1 MMKHNQVN
9 PSRPPTVWVDQSA
22 FFHEHASSN
31 PIPSPDIQP
40 LPSQKMT
47 AAAISLGSKKSLPD
61 RPKPSIP
68 QLNQNPWDTFEPVA
82 ASTQDRSLIFARHKT
97 MKGELVHIQ
106 HLKQQFSPA
115 AGFLELM
122 EQISHPSFLR
132 LIECYHHDASYTLVW
147 EPTEV
152 SVGQI
157 LASSCSI
164 TNDELLGIVKPVSQT
179 RESCRCWCS

>member
-1 MMKHNQVN
+1 VTKRHRDEGQSGIWKSRFGDIKSNSLPNFPLRPSKSRQNHTMMKENQVN

-47 AAAISLGSKKSLPD
+47 AAAISLSLKKSLPD
-61 RPKPSIP
+61 RPKQNIP

-82 ASTQDRSLIFARHKT
+82 ASSQDRSLIFARHKT

-106 HLKQQFSPA
+106 QLKQQFSPA
-115 AGFLELM
+115 
-122 EQISHPSFLR
+122 
-132 LIECYHHDASYTLVW
+132 T
-147 EPTEV
+147 V
-152 SVGQI
+152 S
-157 LASSCSI
+157 
-164 TNDELLGIVKPVSQT
+164 
-179 RESCRCWCS
+179 